1 MNSVILL
8 AIATFVVSLILIII
22 TFSIIKKSQ
31 TKRYKKEIEYLDVE
45 KNKLIGVP
53 ILSEVS
59 KVKELVKT
67 DNLKQKLDDW
77 DATFKLIK
85 EEKVQ

>member
-53 ILSEVS
+53 ILSEIS